1 MATLDELVFY
11 CKMKEPA
18 GGHRGLRRAPG
29 NRIRTKTQQTEP
41 RENPVPSAF
50 FILFGVRGPHFKKR
64 FRSFSAA
71 RGKSR
76 ARCSS
81 SRA

>member
-18 GGHRGLRRAPG
+18 GGLRRLRRAG
-29 NRIRTKTQQTEP
+29 EQNTDKTQQTEP
-41 RENPVPSAF
+41 VGKPGSVCCVVF
-50 FILFGVRGPHFKKR
+50 KGVRGPHFKKR